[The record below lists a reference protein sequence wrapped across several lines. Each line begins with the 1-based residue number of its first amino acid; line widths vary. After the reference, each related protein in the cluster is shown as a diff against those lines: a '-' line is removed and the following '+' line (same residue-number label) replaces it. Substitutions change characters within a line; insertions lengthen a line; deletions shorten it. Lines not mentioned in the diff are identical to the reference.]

1 MSRIKQTFRSTS
13 FWIQLM
19 IQVVVV
25 LAFVTASE
33 PGIFYEDF
41 KMLHMA
47 EWLKPVHI
55 GFAWTGLAVVFV
67 GLILQRFYP
76 YQGVSVVAGGLLLL
90 ALSPWMVLPLAWI
103 IVCFETWYIA
113 ANFFKHRRQWLL
125 TLLIGSEVGMI
136 LSVTYPFFFY
146 DSQRYVQ
153 LKELGGAGLIVGL
166 FSTALTWGS
175 IAVFWKTGSTTFEQ
189 RYQVKILEE
198 RAALSAVLERNRIA
212 REMHDIIAHSLTV
225 IIAQSDGGRF
235 AGKKDPAK
243 ALEALSVIGETGRS
257 ALAEMRSLL
266 SVLAEPDKH
275 ERDLEI
281 NSGISAI
288 EDLVKQVRRT
298 GVNIDYRV
306 LGTPAQVSEKT
317 GLSVFRIVQESL
329 TNAMKHAAGASI
341 SAEIDWR
348 TTGELSVTISNA
360 LGAGMANTAGSG
372 RGVVGIRERAEILRG
387 HAEIGADDM
396 GRWKVHVTLPLEGK

>member
-13 FWIQLM
+13 FWIQLI

-25 LAFVTASE
+25 LAFVTASG

-47 EWLKPVHI
+47 EWLKTVHI

-67 GLILQRFYP
+67 GFILQRFYP

-136 LSVTYPFFFY
+136 LSATYPFFFY
-146 DSQRYVQ
+146 NSQRYVQ
-153 LKELGGAGLIVGL
+153 ISELGGAGLFVGL

-175 IAVFWKTGSTTFEQ
+175 IAVFWKAGSTTFEQ

-243 ALEALSVIGETGRS
+243 ALEALNVIGETGRS

-298 GVNIDYRV
+298 GADIDYRV
-306 LGTPAQVSEKT
+306 LGTPEQVSEKIE
-317 GLSVFRIVQESL
+317 LSVFRIVQESL

-348 TTGELSVTISNA
+348 TTGELSVTIRNA

-396 GRWKVHVTLPLEGK
+396 GRWNVHVTLPLEGK